1 MRRDSMGSSIMGT
14 SPDFHH
20 RGHREHREE
29 MSSCF
34 SLASAYRVA
43 FGHSLHRGGRENA
56 EGYLLVLRGLCDL
69 SGEPFYPSDWAFS

>member
-1 MRRDSMGSSIMGT
+1 
-14 SPDFHH
+14 
-20 RGHREHREE
+20 